1 MAGSLTNY
9 WENKVINLFFG
20 GTAYTPAATMY
31 FALSSTDFGEAGT
44 GGTEPSTGSYAR
56 KDIANTKAALWTT
69 CSDGGAIENNAAITF
84 VAATADWLAGV
95 DIGYWAIFDAVTAG
109 NCLAYGSMTTAK
121 PVLNGDTATIA
132 IGDLDITIT

>member
-31 FALSSTDFGEAGT
+31 FALSSTDFTEAGT

-56 KDIANTKAALWTT
+56 KSITNDKTLWTV
-69 CSDGGAIENNAAITF
+69 CADGGAIDNAIAITF
-84 VAATADWLAGV
+84 VAATADWLSGTN
-95 DIGYWAIFDAVTAG
+95 IGYWAIFDALTGG
-109 NCLAYGSMTTAK
+109 NCLAYGNMTTAK